1 MKKKIFFIAL
11 ALTATTS
18 MFAQKQTGD
27 EKNLEVQFAPLGG
40 SPVSISGIRFRM
52 FNSENTAIRVGLN
65 LGGSSTT
72 TVNSQPAEDNSTG
85 TIVSIPELYDTDKS
99 STIALRVGYEKH
111 FDGTDRLSPYIGA
124 DLSFGIGRNS
134 FEREYFGPNTENQ
147 ANNNEVNNFATW
159 TMTRKEGS
167 TTFGINAVAGF
178 DFYFTDALYL
188 GAEIGFGFQSSKLK
202 DVEVEVSDE
211 SAYIFTSSAIGGD
224 FSDFDDVAYIGVEGT
239 STVVKYNTII
249 GDGSGDYKT
258 FNWGPVFQPTLRLG
272 WLFN

>member
-65 LGGSSTT
+65 LGGSTTT
-72 TVNSQPAEDNSTG
+72 TVNSQSFEDNSTG
-85 TIVSIPELYDTDKS
+85 AAVVIPELYDTDKATNFS
-99 STIALRVGYEKH
+99 LRLGYEKH
-111 FDGTDRLSPYIGA
+111 FDGTDRLSPYVGA
-124 DLSFGIGRNS
+124 ELAFGIGRTK
-134 FEREYFGPNTENQ
+134 FEREYFGPNTQ
-147 ANNNEVNNFATW
+147 AQVDNNEVANFATW
-159 TMTRKEGS
+159 TATRSEG
-167 TTFGINAVAGF
+167 TTTIGLNAVAGF
-178 DFYFTDALYL
+178 DFYISDALYL
-188 GAEIGFGFQSSKLK
+188 GAEIGFGFQRSTLK
-202 DVEVEVSDE
+202 DVEVELSDE
-211 SAYIFTSSAIGGD
+211 SAFIFRPFDGDYGD
-224 FSDFDDVAYIGVEGT
+224 FTDVVSVVSNNGSNTVE
-239 STVVKYNTII
+239 YATIV
-249 GDGSGDYKT
+249 GDGSGDFKT

>member
-52 FNSENTAIRVGLN
+52 FNSENTAIRIGLN
-65 LGGSSTT
+65 IGGSTTT
-72 TVNSQPAEDNSTG
+72 TVNSQPTERTSG
-85 TIVSIPELYDTDKS
+85 SGSIVSVPELYDTDKS

-124 DLSFGIGRNS
+124 DLSFGIGRSS
-134 FEREYFGPNTENQ
+134 FEREYFGPNTADQ
-147 ANNNEVNNFATW
+147 LNNNDVANFSTW

-167 TTFGINAVAGF
+167 TMFGINAVAGF
-178 DFYFTDALYL
+178 DFYFTDALYF
-188 GAEIGFGFQSSKLK
+188 GAEIGFGFQSNKLK

-211 SAYIFTSSAIGGD
+211 SAYIYAEADND
-224 FSDFDDVAYIGVEGT
+224 FSDFSDVATFDLVNGN
-239 STVVKYNTII
+239 TVVKYNTII